1 MDLFSILTLLGG
13 LGLFLYGMN
22 VMGDNLKKL
31 AGGKLETILSKL
43 TSNKFKGFLLGF
55 VITAIIQSSSATT
68 VMLVGF
74 VNSGI
79 MKLSQTISVILGANL
94 GTTVTSWILSLGGIS
109 GDTLLLKLFKPT
121 SFTPLLM
128 IVGVVMS
135 MSCKSDKKKDIA
147 YILIGFAALMF
158 GMDMMS
164 DAMSGLKDSDAF
176 GNILVMFSNPIMG
189 ILVGTA
195 LTAIIQSSS
204 ASVGV
209 LQALSITGAIP
220 YSTAIPIIFGQNI
233 GTTITPILSSITGN
247 TESKR
252 VAFACL
258 YIKIIGVTVI
268 SVFFYSLNAIFDFGF
283 MSSNVNIFSIA
294 TIHTLFNM
302 FDAIVLMPFAKS
314 IEKLTVKTIKSKRIE
329 KSSLFDALDE
339 RFLEIPSFAI
349 EQCRELV
356 CNMARIS
363 RESVLSAVSMLDG
376 YDVETYQRIQDNEKL
391 VDTYEDK
398 LSSYFVKLS
407 SEKMS
412 QTDSKAVTKLLHC
425 IGDIE
430 RISDH
435 AEGISLLL
443 KEMQEKNK
451 SFSASAQKELKV
463 ISMAV
468 NDILF
473 LTTTAFIKDDIEGA
487 KNVEPLEQ
495 VIDKLKLKIKD
506 NHIARLQNGQCSI
519 ELGFVL
525 SELLNN
531 FARIADHCSNIAV
544 CLIELSLDNFDTHE
558 YLNNIKNTDIKFVE
572 QYNLY
577 KTKYVL

>member
-164 DAMSGLKDSDAF
+164 DAMSGLKDSETF
-176 GNILVMFSNPIMG
+176 GQILTMFSNPIMG

-209 LQALSITGAIP
+209 LQALSMTGAIP
-220 YSTAIPIIFGQNI
+220 FSTAIPIIFGQNI
-233 GTTITPILSSITGN
+233 GTTITPILSSISGN

-258 YIKIIGVTVI
+258 YIKVIGVTVV
-268 SVFFYSLNAIFDFGF
+268 SVMFYSLNALFDFSF
-283 MSSNVNIFSIA
+283 MDSNVNMISIA
-294 TIHTLFNM
+294 TVHTLFNM
-302 FDAIVLMPFAKS
+302 FDAVVLMPFAKS
-314 IEKLTVKTIKSKRIE
+314 IEKLTIKTIKSKKAE
-329 KSSLFDALDE
+329 KSSQFDALDE
-339 RFLEIPSFAI
+339 RFLEIPAFAI

-363 RESVLSAVSMLDG
+363 RESVSSVVSMLGKFDI
-376 YDVETYQRIQDNEKL
+376 EIYQRIQENESL
-391 VDTYEDK
+391 VDMYEDK
-398 LSSYFVKLS
+398 LSSYIVKLS
-407 SEKMS
+407 SENLS
-412 QTDSKAVTKLLHC
+412 NNDSKAMTKLLHC

-435 AEGISLLL
+435 AVGVATLL
-443 KEMQEKNK
+443 KELHEKDK
-451 SFSASAQKELKV
+451 TFSAHAQNELKV
-463 ISMAV
+463 ISTAV

-473 LTTTAFIKDDIEGA
+473 LTTTSFIKDDIEAA

-506 NHIARLQNGQCSI
+506 NHIVRLQNGECSV
-519 ELGFVL
+519 ELGFIL

-544 CLIELSLDNFDTHE
+544 CLIELSHGSFDTHE
-558 YLNNIKNTDIKFVE
+558 YLNSIKNTDTAFIE
-572 QYNLY
+572 QYNSY
-577 KTKYVL
+577 KTRYVL

>member
-268 SVFFYSLNAIFDFGF
+268 SVIFYSLNAIFDFGF

-339 RFLEIPSFAI
+339 RFLEIP
-349 EQCRELV
+349 
-356 CNMARIS
+356 
-363 RESVLSAVSMLDG
+363 SAVSMLDG

-544 CLIELSLDNFDTHE
+544 CLIELSLGNFDTHE